1 MTKKPTFHFPS
12 IHQECRVFSLKDVE
26 QNFPLAAVCINITK
40 MVMDALQTGHL
51 ANLEAPDAG
60 KPRVWLGRLEVM
72 VVVNRFCAHSRDT
85 VYHFGKGKTMEDI
98 QF

>member
-1 MTKKPTFHFPS
+1 M
-12 IHQECRVFSLKDVE
+12 E

-51 ANLEAPDAG
+51 ANLEAPDVG
-60 KPRVWLGRLEVM
+60 KPRVWLGSLEAM